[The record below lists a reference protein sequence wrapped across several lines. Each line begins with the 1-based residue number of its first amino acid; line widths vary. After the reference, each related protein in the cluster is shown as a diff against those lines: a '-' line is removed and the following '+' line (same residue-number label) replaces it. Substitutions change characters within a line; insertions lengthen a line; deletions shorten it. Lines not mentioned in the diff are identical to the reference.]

1 MTLQASGSEQ
11 STQSAFRL
19 LHKQVQE
26 QLYRM
31 AWQELRPVQ
40 VQAIFALKQKQGD
53 VIISAPTAGGKTEAA
68 FLPILSCILESPL
81 PGLRALYIGPL
92 KALINDQF
100 RRLDELCEHLEIPV
114 HRWHG
119 DVGVAQK
126 RKLLEKPSGILLIT
140 PESLES
146 LFVNHADKLSKL
158 YSSLGYIVI
167 DELHSFFGS
176 ERGAQLRSLIKRIK
190 RYCGKTPRVIALSAT
205 MGDLTLAAKWLCQ
218 DDSTKV
224 TVVSD
229 PGAVRE
235 IRLGVGAYAEPEHI
249 SSREDAKDDEEE
261 VPDERLINDLFKH
274 FHGKKALVFGN
285 QKTRI
290 EVYADAVKGEAA
302 RRGVA
307 DNFLVHHG
315 SLGKIER
322 EDTED
327 ELRSDRR
334 VAVFCSSTLELGIDI
349 GPVEIVGQLGC
360 PPSVSALLQRVGRSG
375 RREGQPA
382 AIREYCEVRVR
393 KDAPLPDRLHLELL
407 QTCAVSQLAIDGWC
421 EPPRPNKMHLST
433 LVHQIMALIAEH
445 GGERVPQ
452 LYADLVKHGAFPG
465 ITEQQFAGLM
475 RSMGK
480 HELIEQDE
488 SGLLILG
495 RVGERLARRF
505 DFYSVFQT
513 PTEFDVRHEHR
524 TIGSIQYTPSQEA
537 QQYLILAG
545 KRWLVLSVD
554 QEAQVI
560 QVEPSRGK
568 RAPRFSS
575 KVHWEIDDAVT
586 QMMRTILLS
595 NDPLIFCDSFA
606 TKYLDYARREASAA
620 GLSEKF
626 LIPEGKRTYWFSW
639 KGSRINHTLWLIMKG
654 QGLTCHNA
662 GPGLLA
668 IDECDPEK
676 LLQVLRTVKIDSLS
690 LSTVAA
696 LQSVVPV
703 EKYDSY
709 LPEELW
715 RYQHSI
721 NDLDLEGAA
730 RATAELLMSV

>member
-1 MTLQASGSEQ
+1 
-11 STQSAFRL
+11 
-19 LHKQVQE
+19 
-26 QLYRM
+26 M

-40 VQAIFALKQKQGD
+40 AQAILTLLQKDGD
-53 VIISAPTAGGKTEAA
+53 LIISAPTAGGKTEAA
-68 FLPILSCILESPL
+68 FLPILSRILESPL

-100 RRLDELCEHLEIPV
+100 RRLDELCEHLEVPV

-119 DVGVAQK
+119 DVGVAHK
-126 RKLLEKPSGILLIT
+126 RKLLERPSGILLIT

-146 LFVNHADKLSKL
+146 LFVNHADKLVKL
-158 YSSLGYIVI
+158 YSNLGFVVI

-190 RYCGKTPRVIALSAT
+190 RYCEHVPRLIALSAT
-205 MGDLTLAAKWLCQ
+205 LGDLSLAAKWLSQ
-218 DDSTKV
+218 DESANV
-224 TVVSD
+224 SIVSD
-229 PGAVRE
+229 PGADRE
-235 IRLGVGAYAEPEHI
+235 ILLGVRAYAEPEHI
-249 SSREDAKDDEEE
+249 STPDHEEDGDEE
-261 VPDERLINDLFKH
+261 VPDERLISDLFRH

-285 QKTRI
+285 QKARI
-290 EVYADAVKGEAA
+290 EVYADAVKSETA

-322 EDTED
+322 EDAED

-334 VAVFCSSTLELGIDI
+334 VTVFCSSTLELGIDI

-360 PPSVSALLQRVGRSG
+360 PPSVSALLQRLGRSG

-433 LVHQIMALIAEH
+433 LVHQIMALIAER
-445 GGERVPQ
+445 GGGRGPQ
-452 LYADLVKHGAFPG
+452 LFADLVKHGAFPG
-465 ITEQQFAGLM
+465 LTEQQFARLL
-475 RSMGK
+475 RSMSK
-480 HELIEQDE
+480 QELIEQDE

-495 RVGERLARRF
+495 CVGERLARRF

-513 PTEFDVRHEHR
+513 PIEFNVRHEHR
-524 TIGSIQYTPSQEA
+524 TIGSIAYAPCLDAQE
-537 QQYLILAG
+537 YLILAG
-545 KRWLVLSVD
+545 KRWHVLSVD

-568 RAPRFSS
+568 RAPTFAS
-575 KVHWEIDDAVT
+575 KMQWEVDDAVT

-595 NDPLIFCDSFA
+595 NDQLRFCDSFA
-606 TKYLDYARREASAA
+606 TRFLDDARREASAA
-620 GLSEKF
+620 GLGENC
-626 LIPEGKRTYWFSW
+626 LITEGKRTHWFSW
-639 KGSRINHTLWLIMKG
+639 KGSRVNHTLWLIMKG
-654 QGLTCHNA
+654 KGLICHDTC
-662 GPGLLA
+662 PGLLT
-668 IDECDPEK
+668 IDECDPTT
-676 LLQVLRTVKIDSLS
+676 LRQVLRSAKISSLPLDS
-690 LSTVAA
+690 VAA
-696 LQSVVPV
+696 QQTIAPV

-721 NDLDLEGAA
+721 NYLDLEGAA
-730 RATAELLMSV
+730 RTTAELLMSV